1 MPPHVAHTEWG
12 AGSRREREDAAA
24 PRSDESVPMLAEDR
38 DHRGVDDY
46 PDHRSEDEE

>member
-1 MPPHVAHTEWG
+1 MPPHVAHTEWVP
-12 AGSRREREDAAA
+12 AVDGSARTP
-24 PRSDESVPMLAEDR
+24 PRPEAESVPMLAEDR